1 MVINI
6 NKTTKKQV
14 NCLTIN
20 GNEET
25 DPAILSQTFNSFFSA
40 ITQKIESKL
49 IHTAK
54 HYTDYLTEPTANKFI
69 LTTTNTEGTEDIIK
83 TLNIPKSIGP
93 NSILTRLLKK
103 FLRKSVYQSK
113 K

>member
-6 NKTTKKQV
+6 NNLQEVRGKL
-14 NCLTIN
+14 NIN

-25 DPAILSQTFNSFFSA
+25 DPAILSRTFNSFFLTIA
-40 ITQKIESKL
+40 QKIESKL
-49 IHTAK
+49 THNTK
-54 HYTDYLTEPTANKFI
+54 HYTDHLTEPTANKFI

-93 NSILTRLLKK
+93 NSILTRLLKE